1 MTSTCILLAFYDQNW
16 NLSTRKTIQYLPL
29 CIHRIQNKAT
39 SAVWHPWLLGWGLSP
54 VVLGKGLV
62 LCPPESW
69 IWVSQSPSL
78 NLFTQFPSHLSP
90 ADWSTSGIPT
100 KTPSQHR
107 YSCPVLL
114 STGKV
119 TDRPLIVSW
128 VQQFRVQDNIPP
140 VFLAIAQVVLVVCL
154 LLTGFL
160 AQTLSETF
168 YCDCPGA

>member
-69 IWVSQSPSL
+69 IWVSLSPSL
-78 NLFTQFPSHLSP
+78 DLFTQFPNHLSP

-100 KTPSQHR
+100 SLPAQ
-107 YSCPVLL
+107 
-114 STGKV
+114 
-119 TDRPLIVSW
+119 
-128 VQQFRVQDNIPP
+128 
-140 VFLAIAQVVLVVCL
+140 VFLSSFDVNWKSHRQTPICVMGLVVQG
-154 LLTGFL
+154 TR
-160 AQTLSETF
+160 
-168 YCDCPGA
+168 